1 MTSKPEVPG
10 TYLFGIEDSR
20 RGFGLNKMCGSL
32 TSIENRSRFL
42 AEEAA
47 YCEQF
52 ALSPDQRT
60 AVLDR
65 DWRAMLDLGGSIFY
79 IYKLA
84 MVDGKS
90 MQYLGGVFTDMTTD
104 QFIAALSAGGRHF
117 G

>member
-1 MTSKPEVPG
+1 MAKPEIPG
-10 TYLFGIEDSR
+10 TYLFGIKDSR
-20 RGFGLNKMCGSL
+20 QGFSLNKLCASL
-32 TSIENRSRFL
+32 TLIENRDRFL
-42 AEEAA
+42 ADEAA
-47 YCEQF
+47 YCDQF
-52 ALSPDQRT
+52 ALSGDQRT

-65 DWRAMLDLGGSIFY
+65 DWRAMLDFGGSIFY

-104 QFIAALSAGGRHF
+104 EFIAALNAGGRHF

>member
-1 MTSKPEVPG
+1 MAKPKISG

-20 RGFGLNKMCGSL
+20 RGFGLNKLCASL
-32 TSIENRSRFL
+32 TSIENRERFL
-42 AEEAA
+42 AGEVA
-47 YCEQF
+47 YCDRF
-52 ALSPDQRT
+52 TLSTDQRT

-65 DWRAMLDLGGSIFY
+65 DWKAMLDLGGSIFY

-104 QFIAALSAGGRHF
+104 EFIAALNGGGRRF